1 MEPKRWR
8 LSDDLVITFW
18 ATVGTFL
25 GAGCCLG
32 FAFLPVLFGA
42 ADDLPPPR
50 DAPGMVAG
58 GAAVVGAWIG
68 LGVGLFLG
76 SRRVKRRRE

>member
-8 LSDDLVITFW
+8 LSDDLVMTFW
-18 ATVGTFL
+18 ATAGTFL

-32 FAFLPVLFGA
+32 LGFLPVLFGA

-50 DAPGMVAG
+50 DAPGMVAA
-58 GAAVVGAWIG
+58 GAAVVGAWVG

-76 SRRVKRRRE
+76 HRRVKRRQ